1 LLGNFLYQAKMPRA
15 VFGAPQQ
22 AEKRACAESRLRVR
36 ELPMSR
42 DHRVRKVRSTS
53 RRLNRKPLNSSGLRH
68 SREIAR
74 RRAAEPNV
82 VTFVHVAGSK
92 RERSF
97 DSF

>member
-15 VFGAPQQ
+15 VFGAPQR
-22 AEKRACAESRLRVR
+22 AEKRACEKSRLRVR
-36 ELPMSR
+36 ELLSR
-42 DHRVRKVRSTS
+42 YHRVFKVRSTS